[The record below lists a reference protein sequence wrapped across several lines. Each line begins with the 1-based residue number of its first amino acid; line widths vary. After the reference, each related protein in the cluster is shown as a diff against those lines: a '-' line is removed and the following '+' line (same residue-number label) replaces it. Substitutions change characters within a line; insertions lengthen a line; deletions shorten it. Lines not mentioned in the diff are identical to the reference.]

1 MYPILI
7 EFGFFKIFTYGL
19 LVATGFLVAILLA
32 SSRAEKEGLDS
43 QKVLDLCFYVMV
55 SALLGARLLYVVVE
69 YRYFLAFPLE
79 IFMFWKGGL
88 VFYGGLILGV
98 LISLLYLKRN
108 QMPMWKTADL
118 LAPSIAL
125 GQSIGRW
132 GCFFAGCCYGKKTD
146 VAWGITFTDPRSLA
160 PLEISLHP
168 TQVYLSLNAVFIFIF
183 LMWLCKRKVFDG
195 QILWSYGILYSIG
208 RFLIEYFRGDD
219 RGFPVEQVLSTSQF
233 VGVFVFSFSVAH
245 SCCVFFRVVFMCGWL
260 FSLCVCVFVCCSLFS
275 LC

>member
-1 MYPILI
+1 
-7 EFGFFKIFTYGL
+7 
-19 LVATGFLVAILLA
+19 VATGFLVAILLA

-55 SALLGARLLYVVVE
+55 SALLGARLLYVIVE
-69 YRYFLAFPLE
+69 YRYFLDSPLE
-79 IFMFWKGGL
+79 IFKFWKGGL

-98 LISLLYLKRN
+98 LISLWYLKRN

-183 LMWLCKRKVFDG
+183 LMWLSKRKVFDG

-233 VGVFVFSFSVAH
+233 VGVFVFSFSAFMLLTLYRKSLRSH
-245 SCCVFFRVVFMCGWL
+245 S
-260 FSLCVCVFVCCSLFS
+260 S
-275 LC
+275 

>member
-1 MYPILI
+1 MHPILI

-43 QKVLDLCFYVMV
+43 QNVLDLCFYVMI
-55 SALLGARLLYVVVE
+55 SALLGARLLYVIVE
-69 YRYFLAFPLE
+69 YRYFLDSPLE
-79 IFMFWKGGL
+79 IFKFWKGGL

-98 LISLLYLKRN
+98 LISLWYLKRN

-146 VAWGITFTDPRSLA
+146 VTWGIVFADPRSLA

-183 LMWLCKRKVFDG
+183 LMWLSKRKVFDG

-219 RGFPVEQVLSTSQF
+219 RGFPLEQVLSTSQF
-233 VGVFVFSFSVAH
+233 VGVFVFSFSAFMLLTLYRNSLRSH
-245 SCCVFFRVVFMCGWL
+245 S
-260 FSLCVCVFVCCSLFS
+260 S
-275 LC
+275 

>member
-55 SALLGARLLYVVVE
+55 SALLGARLLYVIVE
-69 YRYFLAFPLE
+69 YRYFLDSPLE
-79 IFMFWKGGL
+79 IFKFWKGGL

-98 LISLLYLKRN
+98 LISLWYLKRN

-160 PLEISLHP
+160 PLGISLHP
-168 TQVYLSLNAVFIFIF
+168 TQVYLSLNAVFIFMF
-183 LMWLCKRKVFDG
+183 LMWLSKRKVFDG

-233 VGVFVFSFSVAH
+233 VGVFVFSFSAFMLLTLYRKSLRSH
-245 SCCVFFRVVFMCGWL
+245 S
-260 FSLCVCVFVCCSLFS
+260 S
-275 LC
+275 

>member
-55 SALLGARLLYVVVE
+55 SALLGARLLYVIVE
-69 YRYFLAFPLE
+69 YRYFLDSPLE
-79 IFMFWKGGL
+79 IFKFWKGGL

-98 LISLLYLKRN
+98 LISLWYLKRN

-125 GQSIGRW
+125 GQLIGRW
-132 GCFFAGCCYGKKTD
+132 GCFFAGCCFGRKTD

-183 LMWLCKRKVFDG
+183 LMWLSKRKVFDG

-233 VGVFVFSFSVAH
+233 VGVFIFSFSAFMLLTLYRNSLRSH
-245 SCCVFFRVVFMCGWL
+245 S
-260 FSLCVCVFVCCSLFS
+260 S
-275 LC
+275 

>member
-55 SALLGARLLYVVVE
+55 SALLGARLLYVIVE
-69 YRYFLAFPLE
+69 YRYFLDSPLE
-79 IFMFWKGGL
+79 IFKFWKGGL

-98 LISLLYLKRN
+98 LISLWYLKRN

-146 VAWGITFTDPRSLA
+146 VAWGITFTDPRALA

-183 LMWLCKRKVFDG
+183 LMWLSKRKVFDG

-219 RGFPVEQVLSTSQF
+219 RGFPVEQVFSTSQF
-233 VGVFVFSFSVAH
+233 VGVFVFSFSAFMLLTLYRKSLRSH
-245 SCCVFFRVVFMCGWL
+245 S
-260 FSLCVCVFVCCSLFS
+260 S
-275 LC
+275 

>member
-55 SALLGARLLYVVVE
+55 SALLGARLLYVIVE
-69 YRYFLAFPLE
+69 YRYFLDSPLE
-79 IFMFWKGGL
+79 IFKFWKGGL

-98 LISLLYLKRN
+98 LISLWYLKRN

-160 PLEISLHP
+160 PLEISLPP

-183 LMWLCKRKVFDG
+183 LMWLSKRKVFDG

-233 VGVFVFSFSVAH
+233 VGVFVFSFSAFMLLTLYRKSLRSH
-245 SCCVFFRVVFMCGWL
+245 S
-260 FSLCVCVFVCCSLFS
+260 S
-275 LC
+275 

>member
-55 SALLGARLLYVVVE
+55 SALLGARLLYVIVE
-69 YRYFLAFPLE
+69 YRYFLASPLE
-79 IFMFWKGGL
+79 IFKFWKGGL
-88 VFYGGLILGV
+88 VFYGGVILGV
-98 LISLLYLKRN
+98 LISLWYLKRS

-146 VAWGITFTDPRSLA
+146 IAWGITFTDPRSLA
-160 PLEISLHP
+160 PFGISLHP
-168 TQVYLSLNAVFIFIF
+168 TQVYLSLNAVFIFMF
-183 LMWLCKRKVFDG
+183 LMWLSKRKVFDG

-208 RFLIEYFRGDD
+208 RFVIEYFRGDD
-219 RGFPVEQVLSTSQF
+219 RGFAVEQVLSTSQF
-233 VGVFVFSFSVAH
+233 VGVFIFILSAFMLLTLYRKNLRRH
-245 SCCVFFRVVFMCGWL
+245 S
-260 FSLCVCVFVCCSLFS
+260 S
-275 LC
+275 

>member
-55 SALLGARLLYVVVE
+55 SALLGARLLYVIVE
-69 YRYFLAFPLE
+69 YRYFLTSPLE
-79 IFMFWKGGL
+79 IFKFWKGGL

-98 LISLLYLKRN
+98 LISLWYLKRS

-160 PLEISLHP
+160 PFGISLHP
-168 TQVYLSLNAVFIFIF
+168 TQVYLSLNAVLIFMF
-183 LMWLCKRKVFDG
+183 LMWLSKRKVFDG

-208 RFLIEYFRGDD
+208 RFVIEYFRGDD
-219 RGFPVEQVLSTSQF
+219 RGFAVEQILSTSQF
-233 VGVFVFSFSVAH
+233 VGVFIFILSAFMLLTLYRKNLRRH
-245 SCCVFFRVVFMCGWL
+245 S
-260 FSLCVCVFVCCSLFS
+260 S
-275 LC
+275 

>member
-55 SALLGARLLYVVVE
+55 SALLGARLLYVIVE
-69 YRYFLAFPLE
+69 YRYFVDSPLE
-79 IFMFWKGGL
+79 IFKFWKGGL

-98 LISLLYLKRN
+98 LISLWYLKRN

-183 LMWLCKRKVFDG
+183 LMWLSKRKLFDG

-219 RGFPVEQVLSTSQF
+219 RGFPVDQVFSTSQF
-233 VGVFVFSFSVAH
+233 VGVFIFILS
-245 SCCVFFRVVFMCGWL
+245 VFML
-260 FSLCVCVFVCCSLFS
+260 LALYRKNLRSHSS
-275 LC
+275 

>member
-43 QKVLDLCFYVMV
+43 QKVLDVCFYVMV
-55 SALLGARLLYVVVE
+55 SALLGARLLYVIVE
-69 YRYFLAFPLE
+69 YRYFLDSPLE
-79 IFMFWKGGL
+79 IFKFWKGGL

-98 LISLLYLKRN
+98 LISLWYLKRN

-160 PLEISLHP
+160 HLDIPLHP
-168 TQVYLSLNAVFIFIF
+168 TQVYLSLNAVFIFMF
-183 LMWLCKRKVFDG
+183 LMWLSKRKVFDG

-233 VGVFVFSFSVAH
+233 VGVFIFILSAFMLSTLYRNNLRRH
-245 SCCVFFRVVFMCGWL
+245 S
-260 FSLCVCVFVCCSLFS
+260 S
-275 LC
+275 

>member
-55 SALLGARLLYVVVE
+55 SALLGARLLYVIVE
-69 YRYFLAFPLE
+69 YRYFLDSPLE
-79 IFMFWKGGL
+79 IFKFWKGGL

-98 LISLLYLKRN
+98 LISLWYLKRN

-183 LMWLCKRKVFDG
+183 LMWLSKRKVFDG

-219 RGFPVEQVLSTSQF
+219 RGFPVEQVFSTSQF
-233 VGVFVFSFSVAH
+233 VGVFVFSFSAFMLLTLYRKSLRNH
-245 SCCVFFRVVFMCGWL
+245 S
-260 FSLCVCVFVCCSLFS
+260 S
-275 LC
+275 

>member
-1 MYPILI
+1 MFPILI

-55 SALLGARLLYVVVE
+55 SALLGARLLYVIVE
-69 YRYFLAFPLE
+69 YRYFLDSPLE
-79 IFMFWKGGL
+79 IFKFWKGGL

-98 LISLLYLKRN
+98 LISLWYLKRN

-125 GQSIGRW
+125 GQLIGRW

-146 VAWGITFTDPRSLA
+146 VAWGVTFTDPRSLA
-160 PLEISLHP
+160 PPEISLHP

-183 LMWLCKRKVFDG
+183 LMWLSKRKVFDG

-208 RFLIEYFRGDD
+208 RFVIEYFRGDD

-233 VGVFVFSFSVAH
+233 VGVFIFSFSAFMLLTLYRKSLRSH
-245 SCCVFFRVVFMCGWL
+245 S
-260 FSLCVCVFVCCSLFS
+260 S
-275 LC
+275 

>member
-55 SALLGARLLYVVVE
+55 SALLGARLLYVIVE
-69 YRYFLAFPLE
+69 YRYFLDSPLE
-79 IFMFWKGGL
+79 IFKFWKGGL

-98 LISLLYLKRN
+98 LISLWYLKRN

-125 GQSIGRW
+125 GQLIGRW

-168 TQVYLSLNAVFIFIF
+168 TQVYLSLNAVFIFMF
-183 LMWLCKRKVFDG
+183 LMWLSKRKVFDG

-233 VGVFVFSFSVAH
+233 VGVFVFSFSAFMLLTLYRKSLRSH
-245 SCCVFFRVVFMCGWL
+245 S
-260 FSLCVCVFVCCSLFS
+260 S
-275 LC
+275 

>member
-55 SALLGARLLYVVVE
+55 SALLGARLLYVIVE
-69 YRYFLAFPLE
+69 YRYFLDSPLE
-79 IFMFWKGGL
+79 IFKFWKGGL

-98 LISLLYLKRN
+98 LISLWYLKRN

-125 GQSIGRW
+125 GQLIGRW
-132 GCFFAGCCYGKKTD
+132 GCFFAGCCFGRKTD

-183 LMWLCKRKVFDG
+183 LMWLSKRKVFDG

-208 RFLIEYFRGDD
+208 RFAIEYFRGDD

-233 VGVFVFSFSVAH
+233 VGVFIFSFSAFMLLTLYRNSLRSH
-245 SCCVFFRVVFMCGWL
+245 S
-260 FSLCVCVFVCCSLFS
+260 S
-275 LC
+275 

>member
-55 SALLGARLLYVVVE
+55 SALLGARLLYVIVE
-69 YRYFLAFPLE
+69 YRYFLDSPLE
-79 IFMFWKGGL
+79 IFKFWKGGL

-98 LISLLYLKRN
+98 LISLWYLKRN

-125 GQSIGRW
+125 GQLIGRW

-183 LMWLCKRKVFDG
+183 LMWLSKRKVFDG

-233 VGVFVFSFSVAH
+233 VGVFVFSFSVFMLLTLYRKSLRSH
-245 SCCVFFRVVFMCGWL
+245 S
-260 FSLCVCVFVCCSLFS
+260 S
-275 LC
+275 

>member
-1 MYPILI
+1 MFPILI

-55 SALLGARLLYVVVE
+55 SALLGARLLYVIVE
-69 YRYFLAFPLE
+69 YRYFLDSPLE
-79 IFMFWKGGL
+79 IFKFWKGGL

-98 LISLLYLKRN
+98 LISLWYLKRN
-108 QMPMWKTADL
+108 QMPMWKIADL

-146 VAWGITFTDPRSLA
+146 VAWGINFTDPRSLA

-183 LMWLCKRKVFDG
+183 LMWLSKRKVFDG
-195 QILWSYGILYSIG
+195 QILWSYGILYSVG

-233 VGVFVFSFSVAH
+233 VGVFVFSFSA
-245 SCCVFFRVVFMCGWL
+245 FML
-260 FSLCVCVFVCCSLFS
+260 LTLYRKSLRSHFS
-275 LC
+275 

>member
-55 SALLGARLLYVVVE
+55 SALVGARLLYVIVE
-69 YRYFLAFPLE
+69 YRYFLDSPLE
-79 IFMFWKGGL
+79 IFKFWKGGL

-98 LISLLYLKRN
+98 LISLWYLKRN

-125 GQSIGRW
+125 GQLIGRW

-183 LMWLCKRKVFDG
+183 LMWLSKRKVFDG
-195 QILWSYGILYSIG
+195 QILWSYGILYSVG

-233 VGVFVFSFSVAH
+233 VGVFIFSFSAFMLLTLYRNSLRSH
-245 SCCVFFRVVFMCGWL
+245 S
-260 FSLCVCVFVCCSLFS
+260 S
-275 LC
+275 

>member
-55 SALLGARLLYVVVE
+55 SALLGARLLYVIVE
-69 YRYFLAFPLE
+69 YRYFLDSPLE
-79 IFMFWKGGL
+79 IFKFWKGGL

-98 LISLLYLKRN
+98 LISLWYLKRN

-132 GCFFAGCCYGKKTD
+132 GCFFAGCCFGRKTD

-183 LMWLCKRKVFDG
+183 LMWLSKRKVFDG

-233 VGVFVFSFSVAH
+233 VGVFVFSFSAFMLLTLYRKSLRSH
-245 SCCVFFRVVFMCGWL
+245 S
-260 FSLCVCVFVCCSLFS
+260 S
-275 LC
+275 

>member
-1 MYPILI
+1 MFPILI

-55 SALLGARLLYVVVE
+55 SALLGARLLYVIVE
-69 YRYFLAFPLE
+69 YRYFLDSPLE
-79 IFMFWKGGL
+79 IFKFWKGGL

-98 LISLLYLKRN
+98 LISLWYLKHN

-125 GQSIGRW
+125 GQLIGRW
-132 GCFFAGCCYGKKTD
+132 GCFFAGCCFGRKTD

-183 LMWLCKRKVFDG
+183 LMWLGKRKVFDG

-233 VGVFVFSFSVAH
+233 VGVFVFSFSAFMLLTLYRKSLRSH
-245 SCCVFFRVVFMCGWL
+245 S
-260 FSLCVCVFVCCSLFS
+260 S
-275 LC
+275 